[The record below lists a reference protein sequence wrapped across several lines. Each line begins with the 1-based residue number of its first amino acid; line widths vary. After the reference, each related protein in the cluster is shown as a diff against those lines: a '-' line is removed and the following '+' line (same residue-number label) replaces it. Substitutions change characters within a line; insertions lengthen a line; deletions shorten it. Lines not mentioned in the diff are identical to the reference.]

1 MCRFNN
7 LLNTLSS
14 TSKYHLGKA
23 AYVINLIGGMKK
35 EGVDV
40 QRLIN
45 KCSLRYFKLDDPES
59 MIPIPVMYEFFE
71 LAQNDQG
78 IDKMGVKFQKLFSLE
93 TIGAYG
99 DLLSSSK
106 KILPAIL
113 YTLKYEKLNLTHD
126 NCEFKFLDGK
136 TAFYGNRYS
145 TAPSKGQDFLNAI
158 DHSIQME
165 FLKNANEEG
174 WSPLEIHL
182 RDDDVSIIEKIFPNC
197 KSKILVNQ
205 EKYGFIF
212 KTEMLSNALL
222 SDKKYEIMAKNI
234 IPGPKTLS
242 GKIEN
247 MFDDLSTKYLP
258 GISEVA
264 SMFDTSVSSIKR
276 SLQEED
282 VSFSVLLE
290 RWRFMKGVE
299 ILTKT
304 DLKINEISD
313 RLFYNNPSNFIRAFK
328 RTTGFSPNS
337 FRD

>member
-1 MCRFNN
+1 
-7 LLNTLSS
+7 
-14 TSKYHLGKA
+14 
-23 AYVINLIGGMKK
+23 
-35 EGVDV
+35 
-40 QRLIN
+40 
-45 KCSLRYFKLDDPES
+45 
-59 MIPIPVMYEFFE
+59 
-71 LAQNDQG
+71 
-78 IDKMGVKFQKLFSLE
+78 
-93 TIGAYG
+93 
-99 DLLSSSK
+99 
-106 KILPAIL
+106 
-113 YTLKYEKLNLTHD
+113 
-126 NCEFKFLDGK
+126 
-136 TAFYGNRYS
+136 
-145 TAPSKGQDFLNAI
+145 
-158 DHSIQME
+158 ME